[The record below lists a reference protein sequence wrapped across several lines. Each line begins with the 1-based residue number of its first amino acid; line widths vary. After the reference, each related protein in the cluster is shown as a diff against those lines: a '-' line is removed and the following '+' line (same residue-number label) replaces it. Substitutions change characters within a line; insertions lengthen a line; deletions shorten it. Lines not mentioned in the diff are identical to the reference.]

1 MSEDPKTIKV
11 VDRRLFTSEGE
22 IREEVRAELE
32 RPDPSP
38 APSAEAVP
46 AEPPPVEPAAATDP
60 AFLRLLDMLGQTAAL
75 YLEGFPDPA
84 TGRRSVDLTAVRQ
97 IVESLVALREKARGR
112 LSFEESDALDGMI
125 GELQMAFARMAAG
138 TKQKAAPPA
147 PKRG

>member
-1 MSEDPKTIKV
+1 MSEDPRTIKV

-22 IREEVRAELE
+22 LREEMKAEME
-32 RPDPSP
+32 QASAAPEP
-38 APSAEAVP
+38 APA
-46 AEPPPVEPAAATDP
+46 PPPVEPAVPTDP

-97 IVESLVALREKARGR
+97 IVDSLVALREKTRGK
-112 LSFEESDALDGMI
+112 LSFEEGDALDGMV
-125 GELQMAFARMAAG
+125 GELQMAFARMASG
-138 TKQKAAPPA
+138 PKPKAAPPA